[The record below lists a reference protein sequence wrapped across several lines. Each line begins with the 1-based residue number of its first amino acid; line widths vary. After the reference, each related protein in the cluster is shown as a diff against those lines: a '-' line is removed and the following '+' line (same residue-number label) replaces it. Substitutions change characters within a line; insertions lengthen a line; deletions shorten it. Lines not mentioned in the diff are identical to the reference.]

1 MKISTKGRYALRVM
15 VYLAEHYSEKYISI
29 RSISED
35 EKISQKYLEQI
46 VSKLSKNNL
55 VISARGAYG
64 GYRLAEEPSKCS
76 VGEILRTMEG
86 NFLVVDCLDDD
97 KLCTQKSNC
106 LTHDVWSLIQLAING
121 VVNNIT
127 LGDLLVLKEEK
138 ENQEELDLDKIMAK
152 LFSSH
157 YAKKSL

>member
-46 VSKLSKNNL
+46 VSKLSKSGL
-55 VISARGAYG
+55 VTSARGAYG
-64 GYRLAEEPSKCS
+64 GYRLSEEPAKCN

-86 NFLVVDCLDDD
+86 NFLVVDCLDGDMQC
-97 KLCTQKSNC
+97 LQKNNC

-121 VVNNIT
+121 VVNNLT

-138 ENQEELDLDKIMAK
+138 ENQSELDLDKIMSSLFAK
-152 LFSSH
+152 H
-157 YAKKSL
+157 YTTK